1 MNDQQMHD
9 HIIENILGEQFDI
22 IDFDNFTAKI
32 SSSTHPLFQNDEDF
46 CIEFY
51 FEEESDLLL
60 WKAYDY
66 EAEDEDKVHGVEFNW
81 GTIVNNV
88 LNH

>member
-1 MNDQQMHD
+1 MNDQQMND

-32 SSSTHPLFQNDEDF
+32 NNSVHPLFQNDEDF

-66 EAEDEDKVHGVEFNW
+66 EDEDKVHGVEFNW

>member
-1 MNDQQMHD
+1 MNDQQMND
-9 HIIENILGEQFDI
+9 NIIENILGEQFDI

-32 SSSTHPLFQNDEDF
+32 NNSVHPLFQNDEDF

-66 EAEDEDKVHGVEFNW
+66 EDEDKVHGVEFNW
-81 GTIVNNV
+81 GTIVNNKFV
-88 LNH
+88 LSK